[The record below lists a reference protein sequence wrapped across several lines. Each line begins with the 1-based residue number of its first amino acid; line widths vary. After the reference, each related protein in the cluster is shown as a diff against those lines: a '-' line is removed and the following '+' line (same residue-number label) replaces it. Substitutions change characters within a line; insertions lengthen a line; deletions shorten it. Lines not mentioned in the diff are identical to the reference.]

1 MLGACFAYVAY
12 KSGSI
17 YIGMFLHFF
26 SNLMS
31 AIAMKYPQQMEEVL
45 PVLTR
50 EEFLTA
56 DIIGLLAVGGICTV
70 AGIIILRGK
79 KNKQMILR

>member
-1 MLGACFAYVAY
+1 MTY
-12 KSGSI
+12 I

-26 SNLMS
+26 NNLMS
-31 AIAMKYPQQMEEVL
+31 AIVMKYPQQMEEVL

-56 DIIGLLAVGGICTV
+56 DIIGLLAVGVICTV
-70 AGIIILRGK
+70 TGMMILRGK
-79 KNKQMILR
+79 KKSK